1 MRGLAPNL
9 SISGDCTEEWVIVK
23 KITLTSLLPAG
34 WRLWTVKTVSAYEGL
49 CKVYPSRPQVCAAPR
64 AETVFPLSG
73 PTVDHDVVCWL
84 WGNSGS
90 WSDCPCALQSDC
102 PTHRGLNV
110 PMYCGLVIPTHHS
123 LTVLTHRD
131 LTVPMYHSLT
141 VCIHHT
147 DTTAVPMSNM
157 VYLQQHHIL
166 AEMLYRLHGLEGSD
180 LNQSHRARSHV
191 CLHSRRFFL
200 PVEDDYTILT
210 IFSSSREIWT
220 WNNFS
225 VEGEFDRACPSRVDG
240 RTLTRKLS
248 CFFALKCIALST
260 KQLQNFPNK
269 CRCQCSTTVHMNPNF
284 KWCFMKSFVFLL
296 PQRKSGLWFSG
307 DSASFESTFSQF
319 FYYLFRRKSFQG
331 TAKTWQINICN
342 LLLGLI
348 GKTAVSRYSKP
359 EWLWAILLVCTDNL
373 LKYILSF
380 FSFSKGE
387 IKSLKKVFRKRGCCE
402 LSLTSFQI
410 PTGCSFLC
418 TVLPWRR
425 QRKMYLVALMLSY
438 ILYSL
443 TEP

>member
-23 KITLTSLLPAG
+23 KITLPSLLPAG
-34 WRLWTVKTVSAYEGL
+34 WRLWTVKTVSAYEGVVQGVSFKASGL
-49 CKVYPSRPQVCAAPR
+49 CSSQGRDSFSLIRSYCGPWCRLLAVGQLRLVVWLSMCSAVWLSHTPWSERPHVLWFGYPHSP
-64 AETVFPLSG
+64 
-73 PTVDHDVVCWL
+73 
-84 WGNSGS
+84 
-90 WSDCPCALQSDC
+90 QSDC
-102 PTHRGLNV
+102 PHAPWSHCPHV
-110 PMYCGLVIPTHHS
+110 PQSDCLHPPHS
-123 LTVLTHRD
+123 G
-131 LTVPMYHSLT
+131 VP
-141 VCIHHT
+141 V
-147 DTTAVPMSNM
+147 SNM

-180 LNQSHRARSHV
+180 LNQSHKARSHV

-210 IFSSSREIWT
+210 IFSSSSEIWT
-220 WNNFS
+220 WNNLS

-269 CRCQCSTTVHMNPNF
+269 CRCQCSTTVHMNPNV

-307 DSASFESTFSQF
+307 DSDSFESTFSQF

-410 PTGCSFLC
+410 PAGCSFLC
-418 TVLPWRR
+418 TVLPCRR